1 MMNIE
6 PIKAEYFALYL
17 STVVFIQ
24 QPGQMILDGLGS
36 GGSKDGGESD
46 GNLSRGKSWKPLCRV
61 VCLIC

>member
-17 STVVFIQ
+17 STVVSIQ

-36 GGSKDGGESD
+36 RGSKDGGESD
-46 GNLSRGKSWKPLCRV
+46 GN
-61 VCLIC
+61 